1 MLIRRLMLIAALA
14 IGPVAA
20 RAEKFA
26 TPTILDGDCIQSS
39 HTAEGMRGE
48 DLTKRQSRFFCN
60 SVVLM
65 NPKDDPTRVLM
76 TFVDKGSD
84 QNTMIGFAGDF
95 DGPDMVKVRRIYV
108 GGGPAQTVDDGACK
122 IFRKNGQ
129 ISAFSCGAMIDK
141 AERRIV
147 RIVGFDVKQSV
158 APAATG
164 AGTSTGKVEP
174 INYPR
179 YRQSGVATCTCPG
192 TNIEFVMD
200 GQGGARIARTSSNYV
215 GFTKATRVREWAV
228 YRTIKEQRTLIVFDN
243 GQQSRIMADPDSKKA
258 MGFLADGG
266 VSDMLCQI
274 LVKAN

>member
-1 MLIRRLMLIAALA
+1 MIAALA
-14 IGPVAA
+14 IGPVAAA

-26 TPTILDGDCIQSS
+26 TPTILDGACTQSS

-48 DLTKRQSRFFCN
+48 DLTKRQSRFSCN
-60 SVVLM
+60 SVVIM
-65 NPKDDPTRVLM
+65 NPNNDPSRVLM
-76 TFVDKGSD
+76 TFATKGSD
-84 QNTMIGFAGDF
+84 SALNSMIGFAGDF
-95 DGPDMVKVRRIYV
+95 DGPDMIQVRRIYIE
-108 GGGPAQTVDDGACK
+108 GGQAQTVDDGACK

-129 ISAFSCGAMIDK
+129 ISGFSCGAMVDK
-141 AERRIV
+141 AKRRIV
-147 RIVGFDVKQSV
+147 RIVGFDVKPTV
-158 APAATG
+158 APAAT
-164 AGTSTGKVEP
+164 AGSISTGKGEP

-200 GQGGARIARTSSNYV
+200 GQGSARIARTSSNYV

-228 YRTIKEQRTLIVFDN
+228 YRTVKEERTLIVFDN
-243 GQQSRIMADPDSKKA
+243 GQQSRIMADPDTQKA

-274 LVKAN
+274 MVKAN